1 MPRQTTKKPTQPKST
16 DRAKRWCYTL
26 NNPVQPIPWNELTQE
41 YHVYGEEVGESG
53 TPHYQGFIVFKNLKR
68 LNQLKEIN
76 SQAHWEVSRGTN
88 AEASNYCKKDGKYH
102 EFGTLPLEQHAKGN
116 KANSDKWR
124 EISDLAKAGKLSEID
139 AKYPKPFV
147 NSYRNLQAIR
157 KDHTPKLDNLAG
169 VCGIWM
175 YGHSGVGKTRLAT
188 QLYPDAYLKRMNK
201 WYDGYNNEEVIL
213 LEDLS

>member
-1 MPRQTTKKPTQPKST
+1 MPRQTTKKPTEQKTS

-88 AEASNYCKKDGKYH
+88 AQASDYCKKDGKYH
-102 EFGTLPLEQHAKGN
+102 EFGTLPLEQHVKGN
-116 KANSDKWR
+116 KANSDKW
-124 EISDLAKAGKLSEID
+124 K
-139 AKYPKPFV
+139 
-147 NSYRNLQAIR
+147 
-157 KDHTPKLDNLAG
+157 
-169 VCGIWM
+169 
-175 YGHSGVGKTRLAT
+175 
-188 QLYPDAYLKRMNK
+188 
-201 WYDGYNNEEVIL
+201 
-213 LEDLS
+213 